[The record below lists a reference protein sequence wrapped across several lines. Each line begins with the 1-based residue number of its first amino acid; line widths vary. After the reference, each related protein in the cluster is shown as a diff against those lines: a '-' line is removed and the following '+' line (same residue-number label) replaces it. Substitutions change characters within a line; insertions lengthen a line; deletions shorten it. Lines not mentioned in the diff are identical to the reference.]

1 MLLKTIRCKTHLPYE
16 LSFSFSPFNLFP
28 FSPKIHMVRNWKYWL
43 TRVLLALWGVQ
54 ILWLGWH
61 FGPEVQDIIRRIPQR
76 DVGAAI
82 RTEDP
87 LYPWAQ
93 ALSAVIPPDAAYVF
107 LDNYEAG
114 KEIEV
119 RYFLAPRRHILMAPE
134 TPAPFLFYILH
145 QEQASFLLIRD
156 RTQPLGPGVQ
166 AALRSGAL
174 EPLDLP
180 GPGRAYRV
188 DYTRLRWGF
197 YD

>member
-1 MLLKTIRCKTHLPYE
+1 MLRNRKSTLLRTI
-16 LSFSFSPFNLFP
+16 
-28 FSPKIHMVRNWKYWL
+28 
-43 TRVLLALWGVQ
+43 LALWGVQ
-54 ILWLGWH
+54 ILWLCWH
-61 FGPEVQDIIRRIPQR
+61 FGPEVRDLARRIGQR

-134 TPAPFLFYILH
+134 APAAFLFYALH

-156 RTQPLGPGVQ
+156 RPQPLGSGVQ

-174 EPLDLP
+174 EPLDVP

>member
-1 MLLKTIRCKTHLPYE
+1 ML
-16 LSFSFSPFNLFP
+16 
-28 FSPKIHMVRNWKYWL
+28 RNWKSFL
-43 TRVLLALWGVQ
+43 IRTLLILWGLQ
-54 ILWLGWH
+54 ILWLFWH
-61 FGPEVQDIIRRIPQR
+61 FGPEVQDIIRRISQR

-87 LYPWAQ
+87 LYPWAK
-93 ALSAVIPPDAAYVF
+93 ALSAIIPPDATYVF

-134 TPAPFLFYILH
+134 APAAFLFYTLH

-174 EPLDLP
+174 EPVDLP

>member
-1 MLLKTIRCKTHLPYE
+1 
-16 LSFSFSPFNLFP
+16 
-28 FSPKIHMVRNWKYWL
+28 MVRNWQSWL
-43 TRVLLALWGVQ
+43 TRLILLLWGLQ
-54 ILWLGWH
+54 IIWLFWH
-61 FGPEVQDIIRRIPQR
+61 FGPEVQDLVRRIGQR

-82 RTEDP
+82 RQEDP
-87 LYPWAQ
+87 LYTWAK
-93 ALSAVIPPDAAYVF
+93 ALSAVMPPDATYIF

-119 RYFLAPRRHILMAPE
+119 RYFLTPRRHLLMAPE
-134 TPAPFLFYILH
+134 APAPFLFYTLH
-145 QEQASFLLIRD
+145 QEQAAFLLIRD

-180 GPGRAYRV
+180 GVGRAYRV